1 MTSWQAI
8 RDLVFRSLYKL
19 GYKIG
24 QLFVNAGKGLFMQ
37 AVESGIKMKV
47 QELMNSV
54 EVQDMMESVL
64 QQEMDS
70 AIQNIANE
78 LGLDSTNTDD
88 PTDDEVDGAIENL
101 E

>member
-1 MTSWQAI
+1 
-8 RDLVFRSLYKL
+8 
-19 GYKIG
+19 
-24 QLFVNAGKGLFMQ
+24 MQ

-47 QELMNSV
+47 QELMNSI
-54 EVQDMMESVL
+54 EVQNMMETVL

-70 AIQNIANE
+70 AIQNIAEE